1 MSQPIRP
8 TPRRV
13 PTVVRNSLM
22 NYGFTTDPTK
32 RRWIAPWAESGF
44 TKPLISGK
52 ESRQFW
58 NMTKGRGNN
67 LIGWGYPRAGD
78 KRKRQ
83 TVKGTGIMEVV
94 RYLREVFLD
103 VPMRRA
109 HKAVQHV
116 LSVREGA
123 AQGWATMP
131 RGHMWPLG
139 HMRNENS

>member
-8 TPRRV
+8 TPRRI
-13 PTVVRNSLM
+13 PTAVRNSLM
-22 NYGFTTDPTK
+22 NYGSTPDLSKT
-32 RRWIAPWAESGF
+32 RWIAPWAESGF

-83 TVKGTGIMEVV
+83 TVKGTGIMEVRCIV
-94 RYLREVFLD
+94 E
-103 VPMRRA
+103 RR
-109 HKAVQHV
+109 
-116 LSVREGA
+116 
-123 AQGWATMP
+123 
-131 RGHMWPLG
+131 
-139 HMRNENS
+139 

>member
-1 MSQPIRP
+1 M
-8 TPRRV
+8 
-13 PTVVRNSLM
+13 M
-22 NYGFTTDPTK
+22 NYGFTPDLSKT
-32 RRWIAPWAESGF
+32 RWIAPWAESGF

-67 LIGWGYPRAGD
+67 RIGWGYPRAGD

-83 TVKGTGIMEVV
+83 TVKGIGIMEVV

-103 VPMRRA
+103 VPMRKA
-109 HKAVQHV
+109 NKAVNHV
-116 LSVREGA
+116 LSVREG

-131 RGHMWPLG
+131 RGYMWPLG
-139 HMRNENS
+139 SNS